1 MKNIVNIVTVKSNF
15 MILKKQLTTWENV
28 LFFLITVIK
37 MLGNINNSRTYANAS
52 ESFCAA

>member
-1 MKNIVNIVTVKSNF
+1 
-15 MILKKQLTTWENV
+15 MILKKELTTWENV
-28 LFFLITVIK
+28 FFLITLIK

>member
-15 MILKKQLTTWENV
+15 YDIRETVNNMGEFF
-28 LFFLITVIK
+28 FFLITVIK